1 MNRSTYRTIILIT
14 AVITGLIHLVLLN
27 VSTMRSTGSIDLLFT
42 LNGLG
47 FLALAGVLFF
57 EPPFLKG
64 YEKWVVYTFMAFT
77 LATIIAWVAVGAR
90 SVLGYLTK
98 LDEAILLVALGLYLR
113 DNTQDG

>member
-27 VSTMRSTGSIDLLFT
+27 VFTMRSTGSIDILFT

-47 FLALAGVLFF
+47 FLALAGALAF
-57 EPPFLKG
+57 EPPFLEG
-64 YEKWVVYTFMAFT
+64 YEKWVVYAFMAFT

-90 SVLGYLTK
+90 STLGYLTK

-113 DNTQDG
+113 TFAQER

>member
-27 VSTMRSTGSIDLLFT
+27 VSTMGSTGSIDLLFT

-47 FLALAGVLFF
+47 FLALAGALFF

-64 YEKWVVYTFMAFT
+64 YEKWVVYAFMAFT
-77 LATIIAWVAVGAR
+77 LATIVAWVAVGAR